1 VVNAAPTAGTTVPG
15 TGTINTPDDVSS
27 IYDYL
32 TAKIKVKLPD
42 SHSFGV
48 G

>member
-1 VVNAAPTAGTTVPG
+1 MVHAVPTAGTTVPG
-15 TGTINTPDDVSS
+15 TGTIYTPDDVNS

-32 TAKIKVKLPD
+32 MAKIKVKLPD